1 MVMRT
6 KERILDFV
14 ENMVSQA
21 RPEPTKQTKWKRA
34 AAIAAVVGT
43 VATVGYGA
51 YRSYNSA
58 HPGRQDPDLG

>member
-1 MVMRT
+1 MRT

-14 ENMVSQA
+14 EDMVSKA
-21 RPEPTKQTKWKRA
+21 RPEPSRQTKWKRA

-51 YRSYNSA
+51 YRSFNSA
-58 HPGRQDPDLG
+58 HPGRQDPDLS